1 MTYYDSA
8 CAVASRAHCVTYC
21 IPQCNALD
29 LTLHSDE
36 HIFTQNWICTGV
48 PCCILHFFD
57 KRCRSFMH
65 FIMQTEIHILCRF
78 HTAYIDTLIMYY
90 FNSKQY
96 IVHSLYCIQ
105 YSDTTVLHIMHHTIL
120 QCIVCSTVNH
130 FYMKCLPRVAVCL
143 YCSCVFVEG
152 FRCCPKGPDGFRT
165 SPPVVPVFPPCPRLG
180 AGDLLPSMAF
190 ISGAAASRLYLPS
203 SNAFV
208 WCPARRINRVRS
220 AAVKRRAER
229 RSLRWTERVQN
240 TPEPHQTSANH
251 HHHHHHLLQCGCAGV
266 QRLVCSSR

>member
-1 MTYYDSA
+1 MIQHVQWHPEHTVWHTVSHNAMPLTWLYTQMNTFLHKTGFVQEFLVVYFTFLTNVVGHSCISSCKQKFTYYAD
-8 CAVASRAHCVTYC
+8 
-21 IPQCNALD
+21 
-29 LTLHSDE
+29 
-36 HIFTQNWICTGV
+36 F
-48 PCCILHFFD
+48 ILHT
-57 KRCRSFMH
+57 S
-65 FIMQTEIHILCRF
+65 IHSWCTI
-78 HTAYIDTLIMYY
+78 

-152 FRCCPKGPDGFRT
+152 FRCCPKVPDGFRT

-190 ISGAAASRLYLPS
+190 ISGAAAFRLYLPS
-203 SNAFV
+203 FNAFV

-240 TPEPHQTSANH
+240 TPEPHQTSATH